1 MKDRFR
7 KFVSVSP
14 LKISMGI
21 VFIVIILY
29 FINFPFLH
37 FMELKTLDL
46 RFISRGVRAPGD
58 ETVIAAIDEKSITE
72 FGRWPWS
79 RTTIAK
85 LVDVL
90 KESGAKAVGFD
101 IVFAEREEHPIID
114 EINDIEKNLR
124 RKGSINPGIASVLNK
139 KKKEADTDAFLAK
152 AITRAGNVT
161 LGYFFYMSERD
172 IGHMKEDAIDTAAGY
187 IADSKY
193 QLVQYFGKP
202 LADPVMEALAVA
214 PNIKPLSEAAENS
227 GFFNAFPDTDGTNR
241 WSPLAIK
248 FRDNY
253 YPSLSMATL
262 EQYLD
267 WPTTSLLMTDYG
279 LEGIKMGDTFIPTDE
294 SGRILINYLGPVQT
308 FPYYSITDILN
319 GRIDKAALENKIVL
333 VGATATG
340 IYDLRVTPF
349 SAVYPGIEIHATVI
363 DNILHKNFIKRP
375 GWVGLIDLLAII
387 VLGLAAVPVL
397 SRVRAVLGLGFTLG
411 LVIIYMLI
419 NRFVFTGFNIW
430 LNLVYPLLSIVLV
443 YSAITIYRYMT
454 EERERKK
461 IRGTFQYYLSGPVIE
476 EMLKDPS
483 KLKLGGEKKDLT
495 VLFSDIRGFTTIS
508 EKLSPEELVHL
519 LNEYLTVMTD
529 LVFEH
534 GGLLDKYMGDA
545 IMAVFGAPI
554 DDPNHPTLCCRTA
567 LAMMDELKK
576 LQKKWADE
584 GHPAMDIGIGINTG
598 DMVVGNMG
606 SEMRFDY
613 TVMGDNVNLGSR
625 LEGINKEYKTN
636 IVISEFTYERIKDA
650 FFCRELDAVRVK
662 GKILPVRIFELIG
675 TLDRADQWKEFMS
688 LYDEGLRNY
697 RGGRWDDA
705 IRNFEA
711 ASALRPDDYPAKMY
725 IERCMT
731 LREHPPEEE
740 WDGVYTMTKK

>member
-7 KFVSVSP
+7 KFLSVSP
-14 LKISMGI
+14 LKISIGI

-37 FMELKTLDL
+37 FMELETLDL
-46 RFISRGVRAPGD
+46 RFVSRGVRAPGG
-58 ETVIAAIDEKSITE
+58 ETVIAVIDEKSLTE
-72 FGRWPWS
+72 LGRWPWS
-79 RTTIAK
+79 RATIAK

-90 KESGAKAVGFD
+90 KDSGAKAVGFD
-101 IVFAEREEHPIID
+101 IVFAEPEEHPIID
-114 EINDIEKNLR
+114 EITDIEKDLKR
-124 RKGSINPGIASVLNK
+124 TGKINPGIVNVLNK
-139 KKKEADTDAFLAK
+139 KKKEADTDAILAK
-152 AITRAGNVT
+152 SIKQAGNVT
-161 LGYFFYMSERD
+161 LGYFFYMSEKD
-172 IGHMKEDAIDTAAGY
+172 IGHMKAEAMDEAAKY

-241 WSPLAIK
+241 WSTLAIN

-253 YPSLSMATL
+253 YPSLSMAVL

-279 LEGIKMGDTFIPTDE
+279 LEGIKIGDTVIPTDE
-294 SGRILINYLGPVQT
+294 AGRVLINYLGPIQT
-308 FPYYSITDILN
+308 FPYYSIADIVN

-363 DNILHKNFIKRP
+363 DNILHESFIKRP
-375 GWVGLIDLLAII
+375 GWTGLIDILAII
-387 VLGLAAVPVL
+387 LLGLAAVPAL
-397 SRVRAVLGLGFTLG
+397 SRVKALFGLGVSLA
-411 LVIIYMLI
+411 LIVIYMVI
-419 NRFVFTGFNIW
+419 NRFIFSQFNLW

-443 YSAITIYRYMT
+443 YAAITIYRYMT

-483 KLKLGGEKKDLT
+483 KLQLGGEKKDLT

-508 EKLSPEELVHL
+508 EKLTPEELVHL

-529 LVFEH
+529 QVFEH

-567 LAMMDELKK
+567 LAMMDELGK
-576 LQKKWADE
+576 LQKKWTEE
-584 GHPAMDIGIGINTG
+584 GRPVLDIGIGINTG

-606 SEMRFDY
+606 SQMRFDY

-625 LEGINKEYKTN
+625 LEGINKEYGTN
-636 IVISEFTYERIKDA
+636 IVVSEYTHERIKDI

-662 GKILPVRIFELIG
+662 GKILPVRIFELVG
-675 TLDRADQWKEFMS
+675 GPEKAEEWKEFIA
-688 LYDEGLRNY
+688 LYDEGLRKY
-697 RGGRWDDA
+697 REGNWDDA

-711 ASALRPDDYPAKMY
+711 ALKLRPDDYPSRMY
-725 IERCMT
+725 IERCST
-731 LREHPPEEE
+731 LKEHPPEGE
-740 WDGVYTMTKK
+740 WDGVYTMTRK